1 MLFDI
6 RIVDT
11 DARSYCSRPPMDV
24 LFAAEE
30 EKKRKYQSACN
41 DRRAQFTPICV
52 SVDGMMGKEAGVF
65 VKRLA
70 DRLSRKWNCNYSTVL
85 GWIRTHLTFAILRA
99 TILCLRGS
107 RTKWRSITVVDG
119 SPLDLIMC

>member
-1 MLFDI
+1 MRTI
-6 RIVDT
+6 I
-11 DARSYCSRPPMDV
+11 
-24 LFAAEE
+24 
-30 EKKRKYQSACN
+30 
-41 DRRAQFTPICV
+41 IIII
-52 SVDGMMGKEAGVF
+52 MGKEAGVF

-70 DRLSRKWNCNYSTVL
+70 DRLSRKWNRNYSTVL